1 MRTYNIPYSTKA
13 IGILRLA
20 CERYNANFS
29 VDVNE
34 NVSITAK
41 TENRFNKIEQM
52 LKKYKII

>member
-1 MRTYNIPYSTKA
+1 MRIYNIPYSTKA

-29 VDVNE
+29 VDENE
-34 NVSITAK
+34 NVSITAR
-41 TENRFNKIEQM
+41 TENRLNKIEQM